1 MRFKLLLSRS
11 VGMIG
16 GHRVVA
22 GAFPVP
28 SLVLGEWVIV
38 GETDWG
44 ANCGCDEFIRLR
56 RIKP

>member
-1 MRFKLLLSRS
+1 MRFKLLLSLAL
-11 VGMIG
+11 GMSG
-16 GHRVVA
+16 GHRVVD

-38 GETDWG
+38 GEMDWG
-44 ANCGCDEFIRLR
+44 GNCGCDEFIRLR